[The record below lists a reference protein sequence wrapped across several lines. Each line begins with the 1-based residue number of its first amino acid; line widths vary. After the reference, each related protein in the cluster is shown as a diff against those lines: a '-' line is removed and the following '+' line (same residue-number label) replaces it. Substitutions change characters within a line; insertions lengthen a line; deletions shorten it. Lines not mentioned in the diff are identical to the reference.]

1 MNKQKKS
8 KQADSSNELYTV
20 LSTGGKDELLKNF
33 IEEFFDYDELQKV
46 GFWKG
51 ISKTDYKSQAERI
64 CKYFGLKTIYE
75 YGAEPMKAHLTYAKG
90 HRPKDEPFVTE
101 FTSIYE

>member
-1 MNKQKKS
+1 MSKEIDTQKVT
-8 KQADSSNELYTV
+8 DNDCYTL
-20 LSTGGKDELLKNF
+20 LSTGGKEELLKNF
-33 IEEFFDYDELQKV
+33 IEEFFDYNGLQKV

-51 ISKTDYKSQAERI
+51 ISKTDYKAQAERI

-75 YGAEPMKAHLTYAKG
+75 YGAEPTKAHLTYVKG

-101 FTSIYE
+101 FPSIYE

>member
-1 MNKQKKS
+1 MS
-8 KQADSSNELYTV
+8 KAYNGLIETDNDCYTL
-20 LSTGGKDELLKNF
+20 LSTGSKEELLKNF

-51 ISKTDYKSQAERI
+51 ITKTDYKAQAERI

-75 YGAEPMKAHLTYAKG
+75 YGAKPMKAHLTYTKG
-90 HRPKDEPFVTE
+90 HRSKHQPFVTE
-101 FTSIYE
+101 FPSIYE